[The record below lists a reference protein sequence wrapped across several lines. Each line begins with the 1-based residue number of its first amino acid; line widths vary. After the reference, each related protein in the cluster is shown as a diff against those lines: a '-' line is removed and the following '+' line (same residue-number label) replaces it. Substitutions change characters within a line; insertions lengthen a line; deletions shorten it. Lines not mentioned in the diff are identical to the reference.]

1 MDKHTMIRRNLHRQ
15 VQVAISSKIS
25 CWSIDLSSEI
35 NPANL
40 RRRELGEFLRARRL
54 ALDPNGL
61 GLITHPYRHK
71 GLGREQVAELAGIS
85 GDWYGRLE
93 GGLGRPLTRN
103 PMGADSRPAVHC
115 DRNEVRLRFAGFA
128 EPRDEP
134 SDALREEV
142 LTYLLGDPLQ
152 VGLYVMD
159 ASISRRCDGM
169 PLPTRY
175 GSFLGP
181 VHPPNGTSCAD
192 LDEPHVVSL
201 LGSSYEGAVAGLVGI
216 FRRSHTL
223 QPTPF
228 SHQILEIA
236 LQAPIV
242 RRFWDEHVVAEQV
255 WPASG
260 PYPRWH
266 PTVGV
271 VWINSLSL
279 SLARIR
285 GEVLVA
291 LAPADPS
298 SAKEFARLRAI
309 GKALQSS
316 PARRSLDPN

>member
-1 MDKHTMIRRNLHRQ
+1 MCR
-15 VQVAISSKIS
+15 
-25 CWSIDLSSEI
+25 SIDLSSEI

-61 GLITHPYRHK
+61 GLITHPHRRHK

-93 GGLGRPLTRN
+93 GGLATNPSRETLWALTR
-103 PMGADSRPAVHC
+103 ALQFTAI
-115 DRNEVRLRFAGFA
+115 ETRFVFELAGFA

-159 ASISRRCDGM
+159 AYLTPLRWNAIADALWEFSRA
-169 PLPTRY
+169 
-175 GSFLGP
+175 
-181 VHPPNGTSCAD
+181 GTPAERNFMCR

-279 SLARIR
+279 SLAPIR

-309 GKALQSS
+309 GTALQSS
-316 PARRSLDPN
+316 PARRRIR